1 MGSKPEPENQQKKT
15 KEQKAIRYFGF
26 STRNSSL
33 SEHCKLVQRRVNIA
47 PGAFVCFV
55 FLCKKCMNWVEAGV
69 VWQVERSQESG
80 A

>member
-1 MGSKPEPENQQKKT
+1 
-15 KEQKAIRYFGF
+15 
-26 STRNSSL
+26 
-33 SEHCKLVQRRVNIA
+33 VNIA